1 MRRFA
6 PWLPRAGAALA
17 AAAFFL
23 PQAGFGGRWHSPFS
37 LCTDLGGLLP
47 LSEYLYHVL
56 WLLGPLLLPLLLLS
70 AVMRPDPDSGGLRWV
85 LFVILLLASFSLS
98 TLGSI
103 LLTTVDAGAQASR
116 PPAALALAI
125 FVLPLLAA
133 ATAVGRVLGGGDP
146 RATGRIVRASLGLL
160 LALHSLFVLGWWW
173 GFYASWTGN
182 SPGETMPAAWS
193 PFAGGLLVA
202 VGEIHLLVRPPAPA
216 PAPAA
221 A

>member
-1 MRRFA
+1 MQRLA

-23 PQAGFGGRWHSPFS
+23 PQARSGDRWHSPFS

-47 LSEYLYHVL
+47 LAEYLYHVL
-56 WLLGPLLLPLLLLS
+56 WLLAPLLLPLFLLA
-70 AVMRPDPDSGGLRWV
+70 AVMRRDPESGGLRWV
-85 LFVILLLASFSLS
+85 LLVLLLLASFSLS

-103 LLTTVDAGAQASR
+103 LLTTVDAGAQSSR

-160 LALHSLFVLGWWW
+160 LALHALFVLGCWWNL
-173 GFYASWTGN
+173 FASWTGGP
-182 SPGETMPAAWS
+182 PGGILPTAWF
-193 PFAGGLLVA
+193 PFAGGVLVA
-202 VGEIHLLVRPPAPA
+202 LGELLLLVRPPARP
-216 PAPAA
+216 
-221 A
+221 